1 MHLTTEV
8 VIVAPA
14 EGSSF
19 GGYFDSSN
27 K

>member
-1 MHLTTEV
+1 MHLTIEV